1 MSTNFK
7 KAPLIEYS
15 VHKIAEGEAG
25 FNYYGYVHSSKGQ
38 VIIMREEIATQDI
51 LFADGGFNLTT
62 AWAGRVDLTY
72 KLKSEL

>member
-1 MSTNFK
+1 MATNFK
-7 KAPLIEYS
+7 KTPLSDYS
-15 VHKIAEGEAG
+15 VHKIAEGESG
-25 FNYYGYVHSSKGQ
+25 YNYYGYVHSMGQ
-38 VIIMREEIATQDI
+38 VIIMRETIATQDI